1 MDGLEFRETSP
12 PKIHLHPIPTTTN
25 RHMDASNSLFDKP
38 FEVTMVNPDGK
49 KFDRVSRLVCKGTT
63 DNVDLVVDINVEVWP
78 VKTGDKLK
86 IMLCRTLAVEG
97 GVDTGEYNQTGK
109 VTLLDKYDY
118 GMHGKVFHFDYDSG
132 NSQTVSVYISF
143 GGLLMRI
150 QGNQRH
156 VASIKK
162 DMRLYCLMKKELS
175 RKHKQAK
182 MGRVIMNG
190 CKKVV

>member
-1 MDGLEFRETSP
+1 MFHRTINVSEPDYGAFFHPFFILPFTKIRLERTF
-12 PKIHLHPIPTTTN
+12 PTT
-25 RHMDASNSLFDKP
+25 MDASNSLFDKP

-63 DNVDLVVDINVEVWP
+63 DNVDLVVDINVEVYP

-97 GVDTGEYNQTGK
+97 GVDTGEYNQSGK
-109 VTLLDKYDY
+109 ATLLDKYDY

-162 DMRLYCLMKKELS
+162 DMRLYCLIKKELS
-175 RKHKQAK
+175 RKHK
-182 MGRVIMNG
+182 
-190 CKKVV
+190 

>member
-1 MDGLEFRETSP
+1 MPP
-12 PKIHLHPIPTTTN
+12 PKLNSQPITHESKN
-25 RHMDASNSLFDKP
+25 MDASNSLFDKP

-175 RKHKQAK
+175 RKHK
-182 MGRVIMNG
+182 
-190 CKKVV
+190 